1 MIEAAI
7 YKALGDPIRLEIVKR
22 LAVTSTSTVGELSS
36 NLGISRQGAR
46 KQLQV
51 LVNAN
56 VVHLVQTGRQTQV
69 RLDAKTLHIA
79 KTFISQLEQQW
90 DNRLQALK
98 HFVESPDELPGMVK
112 PV

>member
-1 MIEAAI
+1 MIEAEI

-22 LAVTSTSTVGELSS
+22 LSAGSPSTVGELSK

-56 VVHLVQTGRQTQV
+56 IVHLSQRGRQTDVTLDTKTLKIARAFIAKLEHQWDD
-69 RLDAKTLHIA
+69 RLDA
-79 KTFISQLEQQW
+79 
-90 DNRLQALK
+90 LK
-98 HFVESPDELPGMVK
+98 KYVEESG
-112 PV
+112 

>member
-1 MIEAAI
+1 MVEAEI

-22 LAVTSTSTVGELSS
+22 LSAKPSSTIGALST

-56 VVHLVQTGRQTQV
+56 VVHLTNRGRETLAT
-69 RLDAKTLHIA
+69 LDTRTLGIA
-79 KTFISQLEQQW
+79 RAFISELERQW
-90 DNRLQALK
+90 DARLEALK
-98 HFVESPDELPGMVK
+98 SFAEE
-112 PV
+112 

>member
-1 MIEAAI
+1 VIEATI

-22 LAVTSTSTVGELSS
+22 LAITSTSTVGDILT

-56 VVHLVQTGRQTQV
+56 VVHHVLVNTPKPSNFSNPITRSKC
-69 RLDAKTLHIA
+69 RFLSNFAND
-79 KTFISQLEQQW
+79 LEI
-90 DNRLQALK
+90 
-98 HFVESPDELPGMVK
+98 H
-112 PV
+112 

>member
-22 LAVTSTSTVGELSS
+22 LSVTSTSTVGDIST

-56 VVHLVQTGRQTQV
+56 VVHLVQCGRQTNV
-69 RLDAKTLHIA
+69 TLDTNTLHIA
-79 KTFISQLEQQW
+79 KAFISQLEQQW
-90 DNRLQALK
+90 DTRLDALK
-98 HFVESPDELPGMVK
+98 HFVESSD
-112 PV
+112 

>member
-1 MIEAAI
+1 MIEAEI

-22 LAVTSTSTVGELSS
+22 LSARFTCNIGEIST

-56 VVHLVQTGRQTQV
+56 VVHLAQRGRQTV
-69 RLDAKTLHIA
+69 VTLDTKTLEIA
-79 KTFISQLEQQW
+79 RAYISQLERQW
-90 DNRLQALK
+90 DARLEALK
-98 HFVESPDELPGMVK
+98 QFVEEPG
-112 PV
+112 